1 MVLPLVT
8 SAYYVLIVRE
18 RVFLDYSKLITT
30 LRRDHIDLLA
40 HNLDSRDIVHQ
51 IGDLIDPRTVLLPQ
65 RSLVG

>member
-40 HNLDSRDIVHQ
+40 HNLDSRDIAHQ
-51 IGDLIDPRTVLLPQ
+51 IGDLIDPRTVLLSQ

>member
-40 HNLDSRDIVHQ
+40 HNLDSRDIAHQ